1 MRKGNIGVAPEGLP
15 FLFLLALTALAFA
28 ALRFWPL
35 ALVFLV
41 LTWFSGHFFRDPERV
56 VPSEDDIAVSPADGR
71 VIRVEPK
78 ADPITGEVRPCIS
91 IFMNVFNVHVN
102 RSPVAG
108 RVEAIRYFPG
118 KFFNAALDKASTDN
132 ERCAYLVRDEGGRS
146 WVMVQVAG
154 LIARQDSHR
163 YLIMQEEKPVR
174 RGVYILPNLFTTASL
189 FTGFL
194 AMLLAVQGNIEGSAL
209 AILFSALMDGLDGKV
224 ARLTN
229 TASEFGIQY
238 DSLADLV
245 AFGVAPAFT
254 SWMWVLE
261 GYGKL
266 GIGVAFLYVA
276 CTALRLARFNVCVTT
291 VSKKFFVGLPCP
303 AAGCAVAMFI
313 LFSSYLP
320 SWLEARTPFLGLVVT
335 FVMALLMVSRVR
347 YFSFKEYGFLKTH
360 AFSSMISALL
370 VFVLILSQPVVFG
383 FLLGAI
389 YLLSGP
395 IYTYIILPRR
405 NRQLLGSLTQN

>member
-1 MRKGNIGVAPEGLP
+1 
-15 FLFLLALTALAFA
+15 
-28 ALRFWPL
+28 
-35 ALVFLV
+35 
-41 LTWFSGHFFRDPERV
+41 
-56 VPSEDDIAVSPADGR
+56 
-71 VIRVEPK
+71 
-78 ADPITGEVRPCIS
+78 
-91 IFMNVFNVHVN
+91 
-102 RSPVAG
+102 
-108 RVEAIRYFPG
+108 
-118 KFFNAALDKASTDN
+118 
-132 ERCAYLVRDEGGRS
+132 
-146 WVMVQVAG
+146 
-154 LIARQDSHR
+154 
-163 YLIMQEEKPVR
+163 MQEEKPVR

-194 AMLLAVQGNIEGSAL
+194 AMPPRGAGQYRRKCPRYPVQRPHGRPGRESR
-209 AILFSALMDGLDGKV
+209 
-224 ARLTN
+224 RLTN

-405 NRQLLGSLTQN
+405 KPAAPREPYAELTVDGALIQGREGNLIRAVPCPSLLHMRSFSRKTAIKPYS